1 LNNSANDVKTA
12 FFCCELQPRPGLRNF
27 SRQIKSQSPLNY
39 KSDSFMK
46 FFRSTS
52 RAKCFLGIVLFAGAA
67 IANSANADTSRQ
79 DARLAQAARVL
90 NEMQASRDQNVPVW
104 MLERAYGVVIVP
116 DVIKVGLGVGGR
128 RGNGVLVIRH
138 PNGQWSNPVFINL
151 TGGSFGLQMGVQS
164 ADVLLVFTSRE
175 SIDGIVGGK
184 VTLGADASVAAGP
197 VGRQTAAGT
206 DVGFTA
212 QVYSYS
218 RTKGLFAGI
227 ALDGSAVTID
237 SRSNAA
243 YYNRQGVLASEI
255 IANKASPAPASA
267 QAFIASLDRML
278 GAASPMVAQPATP
291 SVPAPAQSSSAPAT
305 SKPADSG
312 QLTTHPLED
321 TNPGAEPP
329 L

>member
-1 LNNSANDVKTA
+1 MNS
-12 FFCCELQPRPGLRNF
+12 FRP
-27 SRQIKSQSPLNY
+27 I
-39 KSDSFMK
+39 
-46 FFRSTS
+46 STFNH
-52 RAKCFLGIVLFAGAA
+52 FLGIVLCVGIVGTA
-67 IANSANADTSRQ
+67 SADTSRQ
-79 DARLAQAARVL
+79 NARLAKATQVL
-90 NEMQASRDQNVPVW
+90 NEMHSSRDQNVPTW

-116 DVIKVGLGVGGR
+116 DVIKVGLGIGGR

-164 ADVLLVFTSRE
+164 ADVLLVFTSRA

-218 RTKGLFAGI
+218 RTKGLFAGV
-227 ALDGSAVTID
+227 ALDGSAITID
-237 SRSNAA
+237 SKSNSA
-243 YYNRQGVLASEI
+243 YYNRADVLASEI
-255 IANKASPAPASA
+255 IAENGFTPTEAGQTFVAT
-267 QAFIASLDRML
+267 LDRML
-278 GAASPMVAQPATP
+278 GSQSATRSAEASVSASTT
-291 SVPAPAQSSSAPAT
+291 SVPAASQAPAVKT
-305 SKPADSG
+305 ADPS

-321 TNPGAEPP
+321 AHPGAEPP
-329 L
+329 Q